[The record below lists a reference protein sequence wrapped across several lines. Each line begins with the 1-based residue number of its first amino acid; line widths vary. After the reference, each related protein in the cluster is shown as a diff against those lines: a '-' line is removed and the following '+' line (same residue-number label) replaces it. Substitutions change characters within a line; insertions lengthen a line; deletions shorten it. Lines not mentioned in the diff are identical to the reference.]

1 MFPLLYY
8 SLSSEELFFF
18 KFLQIPLLL
27 VILITLQC
35 PPLSRS
41 GEGALLVHC
50 LLTSAE
56 MGMVGT
62 LWQAQPIGHRHAL
75 TSYDCMA
82 SHQME
87 ASLLKAVMVILCAES
102 MDTDNP

>member
-1 MFPLLYY
+1 MFLSILL
-8 SLSSEELFFF
+8 LEFLGAFFLFKLF
-18 KFLQIPLLL
+18 QIPLLL
-27 VILITLQC
+27 VILSHC
-35 PPLSRS
+35 PPLGRS

-62 LWQAQPIGHRHAL
+62 LWQAQPIEHRHAL

-87 ASLLKAVMVILCAES
+87 AGLLKAVMVILCEES